1 MCKTPIER
9 AWEAG
14 YTDGYEQGH
23 KDATAKSIVG
33 SPSASDNKH
42 KRKPCPNWK
51 KGTTCY
57 LCECDWWK
65 GTEFECGTKRCDLS
79 VLGTASAVR

>member
-1 MCKTPIER
+1 MTWKQIRFVAEKRGLLCKQV
-9 AWEAG
+9 
-14 YTDGYEQGH
+14 YELVVAQ
-23 KDATAKSIVG
+23 KPAT
-33 SPSASDNKH
+33 NKR

-51 KGTTCY
+51 KGETCY

-65 GTEFECGTKRCDLS
+65 GDEFECSAKRCDLS